1 MSGPARPGGPGQ
13 GGNGSNG
20 SNGSNGGGS
29 GNGSHGS
36 HDGAGGRHR
45 SPSATPWSDSRH
57 AAESVADDYV
67 EAPESRPL
75 SLTARRAWAVL
86 WSSFLMAGVLEA
98 AVFALVDPQ
107 ELHGVGGATLSV
119 SRPAV
124 YTLAFLLFW
133 VAMVGAG
140 ALGQWLMRDPAAAG
154 GTAAHGRGG

>member
-1 MSGPARPGGPGQ
+1 MSGPTRPGGPGN

-20 SNGSNGGGS
+20 GGGGS
-29 GNGSHGS
+29 DGHGGHS
-36 HDGAGGRHR
+36 GHDDAGGRHR
-45 SPSATPWSDSRH
+45 PPTPTPWADSRH

-67 EAPESRPL
+67 EAPQSRPL
-75 SLTARRAWAVL
+75 SLMARRAWAVL

-133 VAMVGAG
+133 AAMVGAR
-140 ALGQWLMRDPAAAG
+140 AR
-154 GTAAHGRGG
+154 

>member
-1 MSGPARPGGPGQ
+1 VSGPTRPGGPGN
-13 GGNGSNG
+13 GNGG
-20 SNGSNGGGS
+20 R
-29 GNGSHGS
+29 
-36 HDGAGGRHR
+36 DDAGDRR
-45 SPSATPWSDSRH
+45 RPAVATPWSDSRH

-67 EAPESRPL
+67 EAPQSRPL

-107 ELHGVGGATLSV
+107 DLRGVGGAALPV

-140 ALGQWLMRDPAAAG
+140 ALAQWLLRDPRAAG
-154 GTAAHGRGG
+154 DAARHAHEG